1 MPWNGL
7 TKVDIDSLSERI
19 ATARVVKGRGEGQI
33 IQLPCKLPWSG
44 TVLVLD
50 ILGGRGG
57 LMFALLAMGVQF
69 ICVHVEQDSDA
80 RTVTNKNFPDAVQV
94 AKVQDFDVRCLCK
107 VVARRHIAAIL
118 VVGAEPRVKEIPCG
132 SAAWRKGRAH
142 TGL

>member
-1 MPWNGL
+1 MPDRRPSQESPNSFGDSSIVEHKQRMPWDGL

-19 ATARVVKGRGEGQI
+19 ATAKVVKWRGEGQI
-33 IQLPCKLPWSG
+33 IQLPWKLPWSG

-50 ILGGRGG
+50 ILGGMGR

-94 AKVQDFDVRCLCK
+94 PRYRTWMCGVY
-107 VVARRHIAAIL
+107 AR
-118 VVGAEPRVKEIPCG
+118 
-132 SAAWRKGRAH
+132 
-142 TGL
+142 